1 MHHITRRLS
10 PSIIVAIVALAAAWA
25 CAGTAS
31 AAVPGLHL
39 VTTGSDLNSVDK
51 GRVAV
56 CPSGESAVGGGGQ
69 IIFGNGQVL
78 LDDMVPKTGA
88 FSAFGREDQDGFQF
102 GWGVAAS
109 AICASPIP
117 GLQVV
122 PGPSPV
128 NSDDKSARA
137 TCPPDKQV
145 IGAGAE
151 LNGGSG
157 QVTLDDVIPK
167 TTTVDVRA
175 REDRDGL
182 ATNWSVTAYAVCA
195 NPLPGLQ
202 IVQKTSATDSFASK
216 SIAANCPPGK
226 KLLGG
231 GGEITFGSGGTEVV
245 LTEVRPNGSTL
256 TSMIAGASEIQGGS
270 TRNWNITAYAVCAF
284 P

>member
-1 MHHITRRLS
+1 MHYITRRLS
-10 PSIIVAIVALAAAWA
+10 PSIVLAIVALAAAWA
-25 CAGTAS
+25 CAETAS

-39 VTTGSDLNSVDK
+39 VTAGSDLNSVNK
-51 GRVAV
+51 GQSAV
-56 CPSGESAVGGGGQ
+56 CPSGERAVGGGGR
-69 IIFGNGQVL
+69 ITFGNGQVL
-78 LDDMVPKTGA
+78 LDDMVPSDTA
-88 FSAFGREDQDGFQF
+88 FRAFGREDQDGFQF
-102 GWGVAAS
+102 GWGVSAS
-109 AICASPIP
+109 AICASPVP
-117 GLQVV
+117 GIVV
-122 PGPSPV
+122 VSGPSPV
-128 NSDDKSARA
+128 NSEDKPARA
-137 TCPPDKQV
+137 TCPADKRV

-151 LNGGSG
+151 LNGGQG

-195 NPLPGLQ
+195 NPLPGLE
-202 IVQKTSATDSFASK
+202 IVPKTSATDSFASK

-270 TRNWNITAYAVCAF
+270 TRNWNLTAYAVCAL